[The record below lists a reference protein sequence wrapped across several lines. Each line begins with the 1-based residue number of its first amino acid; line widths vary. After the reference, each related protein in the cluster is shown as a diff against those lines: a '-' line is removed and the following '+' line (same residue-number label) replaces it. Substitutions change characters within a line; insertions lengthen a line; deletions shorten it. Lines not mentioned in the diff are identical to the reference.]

1 MYLHKTTKTV
11 KNGFHEIFKENQ
23 KTYIS
28 LVIVISH
35 IRLININS
43 FHENSN
49 NELGSKHFENGD
61 IQFHHQHYC
70 CPDIM
75 LVFVIYEEV

>member
-28 LVIVISH
+28 LVIVYFTYQSYQYQ
-35 IRLININS
+35 
-43 FHENSN
+43 
-49 NELGSKHFENGD
+49 
-61 IQFHHQHYC
+61 QFS
-70 CPDIM
+70 
-75 LVFVIYEEV
+75 